1 MPSPLRIPA
10 GTVFAHDG
18 VRISFVEEV
27 DDFVLRFVVEGTE
40 DEFFVEAAPGVRVRP
55 TVQWLLDE
63 FAAGRLRE
71 FTASEATLTEWRG
84 RYLGWD
90 RTACLAKQPRAVRKY
105 ELALAAL
112 VQGKPRSAT
121 VLEDFAKEMYPDDE
135 IASGRS
141 IIRWMNNLE
150 AFGEKVGVMM
160 NRSGREKGRSPLPP
174 IVDRLVHQAMALHW
188 SVDAIKKMDAYA
200 LTVAAWH
207 RLKEAGATGLGDAP
221 PHKSTVVNRI
231 NKCEDMEAWTSK
243 HGPHEAN
250 RYFLASGESMPIT
263 RPFQL
268 AYIDGT
274 EFEQVCLFSADA
286 EIPSNKMKI
295 VQVMDACALFAY
307 PTTPF
312 SGPYRSEMGMYA
324 LMGALTPPVLT
335 EEDMA
340 ADPMRVLFFGRQGL
354 LRGDNDKAIIPPSAI
369 GNLASVI
376 GRVELAK
383 RYGSDEKSSVENY
396 FGWLKRRLEGEP
408 GTVLS
413 ARSRR
418 RSIRRDP
425 MKEAAMTRASF
436 AQKLEALRLEW
447 NDTGHEAI
455 GWRKPND
462 VMLEFISA
470 QRTRFSD
477 PKDVRR
483 NLARTVRGVL
493 TTDGVVHD
501 NITYRWNREG
511 VTQTLSSN
519 LAAQAFSKRL
529 EGTAKCDVWLRVFDW
544 NLDVIEIMDEAGNDF
559 VELWSDD
566 PDYTLFLTRFE
577 HRFHQ
582 SCMIEGST
590 GAQTA
595 EQRALRRAESL
606 QQQWED
612 LHNLP
617 YAIAKKAGAVLERA
631 EVRAK
636 ARNVA
641 DDPDLTDFS
650 AFMIPTDLGGTQRA
664 DVPLGPTQSRSAD
677 GPDEATDT
685 RADMN
690 RGPAG
695 DWGGLDPAPRS
706 NLDMLVADQ
715 EQEDLDGG
723 IDWDA
728 DDDRR
733 SEDSSTGDD
742 A

>member
-10 GTVFAHDG
+10 GTVFAHEG
-18 VRISFVEEV
+18 TRIVFVEEV
-27 DDFVLRFVVEGTE
+27 DDFILRFVIEAT
-40 DEFFVEAAPGVRVRP
+40 DEEFMVEAVPGVMVRP
-55 TVQWLLDE
+55 TVKWLLDE

-90 RTACLAKQPRAVRKY
+90 RAACLAKQPKAVRKY
-105 ELALAAL
+105 DLALAAL
-112 VQGKPRSAT
+112 IQGKPRSAL
-121 VLEDFAKEMYPDDE
+121 VLEKFAKEMFPDDE
-135 IASGRS
+135 TASGRS

-150 AFGEKVGVMM
+150 AFGEKVGTMM

-207 RLKEAGATGLGDAP
+207 RLKNAGASRIGDAP

-231 NKCEDMEAWTSK
+231 NKCEDMDAWTSK
-243 HGPHEAN
+243 HGGHEAN
-250 RYFLASGESMPIT
+250 RYFLASGATVPVT

-274 EFEQVCLFSADA
+274 EFQQVCLFSAEA
-286 EIPSNKMKI
+286 EIPSNKLKI
-295 VQVMDACALFAY
+295 VQVMDASALFAY

-312 SGPYRSEMGMYA
+312 SGPYRAEMGMLA
-324 LMGALTPPVLT
+324 LMGALTPPVLN
-335 EEDMA
+335 EEEMA
-340 ADPMRVLFFGRQGL
+340 ADPMRVLFFGRQGM

-369 GNLASVI
+369 GNLANVI
-376 GRVELAK
+376 VRVELAK
-383 RYGSDEKSSVENY
+383 KYGSDEKSNVENY

-425 MKEAAMTRASF
+425 LKEATMTRASF

-447 NDTGHEAI
+447 NDTGREAL
-455 GWRKPND
+455 GWRTPNE
-462 VMLEFISA
+462 VMLEHIA
-470 QRTRFSD
+470 ANRARFSD

-501 NITYRWNREG
+501 NITYGWNREG
-511 VTQTLSSN
+511 VTRTLSAN

-544 NLDVIEIMDEAGNDF
+544 NLDSVEVMDDSGNDF

-566 PDYTLFLTRFE
+566 PDYTQFLTRYE

-582 SCMIEGST
+582 SCVIEGST

-595 EQRALRRAESL
+595 EQRALRRAASL
-606 QQQWED
+606 EQQWED
-612 LHNLP
+612 LHNQP

-631 EVRAK
+631 EIREK
-636 ARNVA
+636 ARNIA
-641 DDPDLTDFS
+641 ADPDLTDFS
-650 AFMIPTDLGGTQRA
+650 AFLIPTNVGGAGRA
-664 DVPLGPTQSRSAD
+664 DLP
-677 GPDEATDT
+677 
-685 RADMN
+685 
-690 RGPAG
+690 RGPAQTHPSGGG
-695 DWGGLDPAPRS
+695 DDEAPATAKPDGTPAPAWGGLDPAPRS
-706 NLDMLVADQ
+706 NLDRLIADQ

-723 IDWDA
+723 INWES
-728 DDDRR
+728 DDVHPKASS
-733 SEDSSTGDD
+733 SEDN

>member
-18 VRISFVEEV
+18 VRIAFVEEV
-27 DDFVLRFVVEGTE
+27 DDFVLRYVIEGTD
-40 DEFFVEAAPGVRVRP
+40 DEFLIEAAPGVKVRP
-55 TVQWLLDE
+55 TVKWLLDE

-71 FTASEATLTEWRG
+71 FTASEAMLTEWRG

-90 RTACLAKQPRAVRKY
+90 RAACLAKQPRAVRKY

-112 VQGKPRSAT
+112 VQAKPRSAT
-121 VLEDFAKEMYPDDE
+121 ALEEFATHFYPADQVP
-135 IASGRS
+135 SGRS

-150 AFGEKVGVMM
+150 AFGEKVGTMM

-174 IVDRLVHQAMALHW
+174 IVDRLVHQAMALYW
-188 SVDAIKKMDAYA
+188 SPGAIKKMDAYA

-207 RLKEAGATGLGDAP
+207 RLKDAGATGIGHAP
-221 PHKSTVVNRI
+221 PNKSTVVNRI
-231 NKCEDMEAWTSK
+231 NKCEDMESWTSK

-250 RYFLASGESMPIT
+250 RYFLASGESVPVT

-274 EFEQVCLFSADA
+274 EFEQVCLFSAQA
-286 EIPSNKMKI
+286 KIPSNKMRI

-307 PTTPF
+307 QTTPF
-312 SGPYRSEMGMYA
+312 SGPYRSEMGMGA

-335 EEDMA
+335 EGEMA
-340 ADPMRVLFFGRQGL
+340 ANPMRVLFFGRQGL

-383 RYGSDEKSSVENY
+383 KYGSDEKSNVENY

-425 MKEAAMTRASF
+425 LKEAAMTRASF

-447 NDTGHEAI
+447 NDTGHEAL
-455 GWRKPND
+455 GGRTPND

-470 QRTRFSD
+470 KRIRSSD
-477 PKDVRR
+477 PKEVRR
-483 NLARTVRGVL
+483 NLSRTVPGVL

-501 NITYRWNREG
+501 NVTYRWNREG
-511 VTQTLSSN
+511 VTLTLSSN

-544 NLDVIEIMDEAGNDF
+544 NLDVIEIMDEANNKF

-566 PDYTLFLTRFE
+566 PDYTQFLTRFE
-577 HRFHQ
+577 HKFHQ
-582 SCMIEGST
+582 SCVIEGST

-606 QQQWED
+606 EQQWED
-612 LHNLP
+612 LHNRP
-617 YAIAKKAGAVLERA
+617 YAIAKKAGAILERA

-636 ARNVA
+636 ARNLTH
-641 DDPDLTDFS
+641 DPDLTDFS
-650 AFMIPTDLGGTQRA
+650 AFMIPTDVGGAQR
-664 DVPLGPTQSRSAD
+664 DDIPLGPAQ
-677 GPDEATDT
+677 T
-685 RADMN
+685 RAADRHDDAAAARGDTN
-690 RGPAG
+690 RSPAG
-695 DWGGLDPAPRS
+695 DWGGLDPGPRS
-706 NLDMLVADQ
+706 NLDMLIADQ

-723 IDWDA
+723 IDWEA
-728 DDDRR
+728 DDGLPEE
-733 SEDSSTGDD
+733 SSLEDDG
-742 A
+742 